1 MLHKKCKEV
10 ISKNIQ
16 KIYDDFKENCK
27 LSERNPKN
35 LTLIGASKSQSIANI
50 QEAYDAGL
58 KNFGENY
65 LQEAENKIKSLEG
78 DFIWHFIGSI
88 QSRKARKI
96 AEIFDWVHT
105 VENTKVAKKLNIAR
119 PHSKGPL
126 NICIQVNIDS
136 EESKSGLHLDDLEGF
151 IEESRNLENINIRGL
166 MVIPKPRESIEEQKK
181 VFRKV
186 KETYLN
192 LIEKGNDL
200 DTLSM
205 GMSSDY
211 GSAIQEGATM
221 VRIGTGIFGPRK

>member
-88 QSRKARKI
+88 QSRKAEKI

-126 NICIQVNIDS
+126 NICIQVNIC
-136 EESKSGLHLDDLEGF
+136 LLY
-151 IEESRNLENINIRGL
+151 
-166 MVIPKPRESIEEQKK
+166 
-181 VFRKV
+181 
-186 KETYLN
+186 T
-192 LIEKGNDL
+192 
-200 DTLSM
+200 
-205 GMSSDY
+205 SD
-211 GSAIQEGATM
+211 AADE
-221 VRIGTGIFGPRK
+221 

>member
-16 KIYDDFKENCK
+16 KIYDDFEENCK

-186 KETYLN
+186 KETFLN

>member
-88 QSRKARKI
+88 QSRKAKKI

-151 IEESRNLENINIRGL
+151 IEESRNLENINVRGL

-186 KETYLN
+186 KETFLN

>member
-151 IEESRNLENINIRGL
+151 IEESRNLENINVRGL

>member
-136 EESKSGLHLDDLEGF
+136 EESKSGLHLDDLDGF

>member
-16 KIYDDFKENCK
+16 KIYDDFEENCK

-88 QSRKARKI
+88 QSRKAKKI

>member
-88 QSRKARKI
+88 QSRKAKKI

-136 EESKSGLHLDDLEGF
+136 EESKSGLHLDDLDGF
-151 IEESRNLENINIRGL
+151 IEESRNLENINVRGL

-186 KETYLN
+186 KETFLN

>member
-16 KIYDDFKENCK
+16 KIYDDFEENCK

>member
-88 QSRKARKI
+88 QSRKAKKI

-151 IEESRNLENINIRGL
+151 IEESSNLENINIRGL

>member
-88 QSRKARKI
+88 QSRKAKKI

>member
-1 MLHKKCKEV
+1 V

-88 QSRKARKI
+88 QSRKA
-96 AEIFDWVHT
+96 
-105 VENTKVAKKLNIAR
+105 KK
-119 PHSKGPL
+119 K
-126 NICIQVNIDS
+126 
-136 EESKSGLHLDDLEGF
+136 
-151 IEESRNLENINIRGL
+151 
-166 MVIPKPRESIEEQKK
+166 
-181 VFRKV
+181 
-186 KETYLN
+186 
-192 LIEKGNDL
+192 
-200 DTLSM
+200 
-205 GMSSDY
+205 
-211 GSAIQEGATM
+211 
-221 VRIGTGIFGPRK
+221 

>member
-1 MLHKKCKEV
+1 M

-126 NICIQVNIDS
+126 NICIQVNIDN

>member
-16 KIYDDFKENCK
+16 KIYDDFQENCK

-88 QSRKARKI
+88 QSRKAKKI

-136 EESKSGLHLDDLEGF
+136 EESKSGLHLDDLDGF
-151 IEESRNLENINIRGL
+151 IEESRNLENINVRGL

>member
-16 KIYDDFKENCK
+16 KIYDDFEENCK

-88 QSRKARKI
+88 QSRKAKKI

-136 EESKSGLHLDDLEGF
+136 EESKSGLHLDDLDGF
-151 IEESRNLENINIRGL
+151 IEESRNLENINVRGL

>member
-78 DFIWHFIGSI
+78 DFICHFIGSI
-88 QSRKARKI
+88 QSRKAKKI

-151 IEESRNLENINIRGL
+151 IEESRNLENINVRGL

>member
-88 QSRKARKI
+88 QSRKAKKI

-136 EESKSGLHLDDLEGF
+136 EERKSGLHLDDLDGF
-151 IEESRNLENINIRGL
+151 IEESRNLENINVRGL

>member
-88 QSRKARKI
+88 QSRKAKKI

-151 IEESRNLENINIRGL
+151 IEESRNLENINVRGL

-200 DTLSM
+200 ETLSM